1 MAKKIK
7 SKTNTKNPQKG
18 ILFNIG
24 NLLIL
29 LSLIMGFVIFYPLL
43 KTLLF
48 PPEIKPQTELNGNY
62 ITVPKIKAQAPLIL
76 DVDPWNESVY
86 KEALKKGVAHAKGTP
101 LPGESGRS
109 FIFAHS
115 SGNPLEQT
123 NYNTVFLKL
132 GELDRGDEVEI
143 KRDDKV
149 YTYSVTQKKIVWP
162 TEIEYLKETGP
173 DGIIIQTCWPIGT
186 SLKRLLVFAAPAP

>member
-1 MAKKIK
+1 MKK
-7 SKTNTKNPQKG
+7 NTKKPEKG

-29 LSLIMGFVIFYPLL
+29 SSLIMAFVIFYPLL
-43 KTLLF
+43 STYFF
-48 PPEIKPQTELNGNY
+48 PPEVKSQNELKGNF

-76 DVDPWNESVY
+76 DVDPWNEAVY
-86 KEALKKGVAHAKGTP
+86 KEELKKGVAHAKNTP

-132 GELDRGDEVEI
+132 GELENGDIIEI
-143 KRDDKV
+143 KRDGKV
-149 YTYSVTQKKIVWP
+149 YKYGVTQKKVVWP
-162 TEIEYLKETGP
+162 SEIEYLEETGP
-173 DGIIIQTCWPIGT
+173 DGIVVQTCWPIGT
-186 SLKRLLVFAAPAP
+186 SLKRLLVFAAPTP